1 MYVCELSSILNR
13 VALIT
18 AEHLWSQRDYFEQ
31 LTIYNL
37 FGPYQLSLVLWVD
50 VDMSGLIFLLSHEV
64 LHQRC

>member
-18 AEHLWSQRDYFEQ
+18 DEHLWSQRDYFEQ

-50 VDMSGLIFLLSHEV
+50 VDMSGLIFLLSQEV